1 MTYNLL
7 TIDAVSPEV
16 MALALA
22 GCLGIAVG
30 DVDVAD
36 SDGDPDLRNWDAPVS
51 CEYRAVRGDVAWSLD
66 VYAQEEA
73 ADQPPEADVAAGFAK
88 AVMTTVLFPAEEA
101 PPSAYWAVT
110 PEGLLTRARLE
121 LSDDEPPFY
130 EVTAVEAPVP
140 QLPRATVTRFAE
152 IVREQR
158 PDTPVAWAFAA
169 SVVKVRQAASGLAR
183 LSSTTAPAAPS
194 GPRRATWW
202 CGRGSSRKWNLRGH
216 HRGGTRPT
224 STGSGWNLATSW
236 PESVPA
242 CLVTSPSCSTRPWN
256 SWTGGSSLRQRTT
269 RQGASAGNWRED
281 PQSRPRSA
289 GGGTAARI
297 PHLGKLRAGDH
308 RHRSRVTHAV
318 ICMSGGDSL
327 SVLNRV
333 VGVW

>member
-183 LSSTTAPAAPS
+183 LSLDDGTGSPVRTAKGNLVVWERVITQMESAWAPS
-194 GPRRATWW
+194 GWYPAHLYRERLESRDELAGIGARLPRDVTELLDEALEQLDGRFVAATEDDPS
-202 CGRGSSRKWNLRGH
+202 GSLR
-216 HRGGTRPT
+216 RE
-224 STGSGWNLATSW
+224 LA
-236 PESVPA
+236 
-242 CLVTSPSCSTRPWN
+242 
-256 SWTGGSSLRQRTT
+256 GGSSEQTPVGWWWHR
-269 RQGASAGNWRED
+269 
-281 PQSRPRSA
+281 RPNPAPWETEGR
-289 GGGTAARI
+289 
-297 PHLGKLRAGDH
+297 
-308 RHRSRVTHAV
+308 
-318 ICMSGGDSL
+318 
-327 SVLNRV
+327 
-333 VGVW
+333 